1 MGISTRWMRHLALVA
16 AVAIGLAGCGGVVD
30 TEAAA
35 ESPTPSEATTITVTQ
50 TPTATEATPEQ
61 VASVIAGQE
70 SDWRETI
77 DGAGECRI
85 LNTIGEGP
93 ADELQL
99 TTCYLGELTMGV
111 SASHAIRGLNSLDV
125 PGSMSGLVE
134 ETIGV
139 LQAVADIDLEGA
151 CGPAFSTP
159 ADTQECS
166 DALGSRFVHYGL
178 LGTTLDKW
186 RPYL

>member
-1 MGISTRWMRHLALVA
+1 MRHLALMA
-16 AVAIGLAGCGGVVD
+16 AVAVALAGCGGSED
-30 TEAAA
+30 TETAA
-35 ESPTPSEATTITVTQ
+35 ESPTPSETTTTTATPI
-50 TPTATEATPEQ
+50 PTDTEATPEQ

-77 DGAGECRI
+77 DGAGECRF
-85 LNTIGEGP
+85 LNVMGEGP

-99 TTCYLGELTMGV
+99 TTCYMGELTMGV
-111 SASHAIRGLNSLDV
+111 SASGAIRELNSLDV
-125 PGSMSGLVE
+125 PGSMSDLVE
-134 ETIGV
+134 ETVRI
-139 LQAVADIDLEGA
+139 LQAVADVDLEGA

-159 ADTQECS
+159 VDTQECS
-166 DALGSRFVHYGL
+166 DALGSRNVLYGL